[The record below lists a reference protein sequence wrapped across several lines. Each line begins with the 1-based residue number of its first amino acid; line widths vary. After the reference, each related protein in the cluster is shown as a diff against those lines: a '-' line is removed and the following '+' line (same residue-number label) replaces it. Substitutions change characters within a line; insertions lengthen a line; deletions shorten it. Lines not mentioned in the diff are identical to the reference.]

1 MFTHRALFFRANIS
15 ELKLNYHCMNN
26 ITFPASAM
34 PDADWWR
41 TLWFNP
47 DAVIR
52 DIGITPT
59 MSVLDLAC
67 GDGYFTAAIARQIR
81 PMHVTG
87 FDLDATMLASAQTYC
102 NELTNCDWVLG
113 DAMALSQLITQKM
126 DYVLI
131 ANTFHGVPN
140 QRELCRQI
148 AQILTP
154 TGKLAIINWHDLPR
168 EKTMILDQARGPRTE
183 LRMSVAQT
191 CAVVESA
198 GFGLNRVVELL
209 PYHYAAIFSMSDLSL
224 FAETKNQACGNP

>member
-1 MFTHRALFFRANIS
+1 
-15 ELKLNYHCMNN
+15 MNN

-168 EKTMILDQARGPRTE
+168 EKINE
-183 LRMSVAQT
+183 LKTFTYTFALPALKSKNEKMKVYVWNANKTS
-191 CAVVESA
+191 
-198 GFGLNRVVELL
+198 FLMDDFELKF
-209 PYHYAAIFSMSDLSL
+209 YHYKRNTRATTLSRATSTGLHVSSFFNIQSSIFNNQFPIFD
-224 FAETKNQACGNP
+224 AEI